1 MNFLHRNSDGHPID
15 MRSPTSR
22 SRGIKP
28 NRGQIEPPP
37 IADQE
42 RIRGAARQMAP
53 FQDWGCLHISLVWV
67 YEGLVRPE
75 GRHLTLDDSCIRC
88 WLVRKGRVSVTF
100 HGERREA
107 GVGQWVILS
116 GGRHTQ
122 DFTDD
127 ARILSVK
134 FQLIW
139 PTGEPLFPR
148 LPPLVIDSRVQPE
161 LERAGVR
168 LMHLVK
174 RHFPSAHDYLPQLA
188 CSLDVYFRV
197 QQLLPPWLLAFR
209 QMMARNNVVP
219 SRLTVA
225 DSRSLEAIR
234 ILDHHPLSKPFCERA
249 LARKIGLSRAQLNRI
264 LTRDFSVS
272 TRAYLERRKHEAAGE
287 ALLHT
292 DISVKELGYTLG
304 FRHVS
309 HFCAWFKRLTKST
322 PSEYRLRSATGATDR
337 MKPGQPALQS
347 AQKPGRLKP

>member
-1 MNFLHRNSDGHPID
+1 METSHRHDPMRTPVSPSRAATFDRGPSESAHAASDE
-15 MRSPTSR
+15 SVV
-22 SRGIKP
+22 
-28 NRGQIEPPP
+28 
-37 IADQE
+37 
-42 RIRGAARQMAP
+42 GAAREVAP

-75 GRHLTLDDSCIRC
+75 GRHLTLEDSYIRC
-88 WLVRKGRVSVTF
+88 WLVRKGRVSVTA
-100 HGERREA
+100 HGQRREA

-134 FQLIW
+134 FQLTW
-139 PTGEPLFPR
+139 PTGESLFPR
-148 LPPLVIDSRVQPE
+148 MPPLVIDSRAHPE
-161 LERAGVR
+161 LQRAGGP
-168 LMHLVK
+168 LMRVVK
-174 RHFPSAHDYLPQLA
+174 KHFPSAHDYLPQLA

-209 QMMARNNVVP
+209 QVMARNEVVP
-219 SRLTVA
+219 SRLMVA

-234 ILDHHPLSKPFCERA
+234 ILDHHPLGKRFSEGA

-272 TRAYLERRKHEAAGE
+272 TRTYLERRTQKSACE

-292 DISVKELGYTLG
+292 DISVKELGFTLG
-304 FRHVS
+304 FLHVS

-322 PSEYRLRSATGATDR
+322 PSEFRLRGNHGEPVEE
-337 MKPGQPALQS
+337 KPGKVLVETVRRRART
-347 AQKPGRLKP
+347 GND